1 MTAHA
6 LLMKPIAALP
16 VTVVLL
22 LILVAFAGGCTAPEP
37 TVQMQ
42 AAAPGTDGIPAVAA
56 FPPAAASFD
65 DDSGNMKVIGM
76 IGGVGWSSSVD
87 YYRYMNEKAQN
98 DLGGDHSARILMYSI
113 EFGEFSKQERLAAG
127 GDWDPLNATLVNA
140 AQRLKAGGADF
151 IIIASNTLN
160 SRADLIEEKTGLPV
174 LRIYDVTGAKVKESG
189 IRRVA
194 LLGTKYTMEA
204 PFYRDVLE
212 DTYGVAVVTPNLAER
227 DYINAV
233 IFDELVRNDIRNESR
248 AEYVRIINRLVEEE
262 GAEGVI
268 LGCTEIPLLVHQG
281 DVKVPVFDTTWIH
294 AEAAVDYALGRM

>member
-1 MTAHA
+1 
-6 LLMKPIAALP
+6 MKIIATLP
-16 VTVVLL
+16 VTLVLL
-22 LILVAFAGGCTAPEP
+22 LIIAAFAGGCTASQPA
-37 TVQMQ
+37 VQHQ
-42 AAAPGTDGIPAVAA
+42 GTAPGPAGIPAVAVVT
-56 FPPAAASFD
+56 PAAASFD
-65 DDSGNMKVIGM
+65 DDIGNMKVIGM

-127 GDWDPLNATLVNA
+127 GDWEPLNATLVNA

-151 IIIASNTLN
+151 IIIGSNTLN

-189 IRRVA
+189 IRKVA

-212 DTYGVAVVTPNLAER
+212 ESYGVAVVSPNLAER

-268 LGCTEIPLLVHQG
+268 LGCTEIPLLVHQS
-281 DVKVPVFDTTWIH
+281 DVRVPVFDTTRIH